1 MALNRTR
8 STFCYSGN
16 TLYPQ
21 GPIRAWLVTLQKQ
34 RAGFWSG
41 AQLGSH
47 PVPGRQ
53 QGRRGSVGVGGWRR
67 GAGPGPGMSS
77 AAPPSV
83 AGRLHQTPRGAAARA
98 AGRAGPSQQAG
109 RPGPG
114 RVSSGWGRA
123 HASGRRRRGLLLLPQ
138 PACGLLTWPL
148 QLACSQAAS
157 TPSGPARRGPTRP
170 RPRSPRV
177 SQEERRLRNRQPPP
191 VPPPQP
197 PQLPPPP
204 ASPPRRV
211 RARGRR
217 RRDQWERRLAGARPP
232 PPATG
237 RAPSQ
242 LREV

>member
-1 MALNRTR
+1 
-8 STFCYSGN
+8 
-16 TLYPQ
+16 
-21 GPIRAWLVTLQKQ
+21 
-34 RAGFWSG
+34 
-41 AQLGSH
+41 
-47 PVPGRQ
+47 
-53 QGRRGSVGVGGWRR
+53 
-67 GAGPGPGMSS
+67 MSS

-114 RVSSGWGRA
+114 WVSSGWGRA

-138 PACGLLTWPL
+138 PARGLLTWPL
-148 QLACSQAAS
+148 QPARSQAAS

-177 SQEERRLRNRQPPP
+177 SQEERRLRNRLPPP

-197 PQLPPPP
+197 PQPPPPP

-211 RARGRR
+211 RARGRC
-217 RRDQWERRLAGARPP
+217 RRDQWERRLVGDTPFPPRRAGSPANCGRSRRGRRARGGGVSHGSAGQAGLAGEAARRGCPGFP
-232 PPATG
+232 G
-237 RAPSQ
+237 RARWAA
-242 LREV
+242 LRGVGGRQRGRFGGNWRTN